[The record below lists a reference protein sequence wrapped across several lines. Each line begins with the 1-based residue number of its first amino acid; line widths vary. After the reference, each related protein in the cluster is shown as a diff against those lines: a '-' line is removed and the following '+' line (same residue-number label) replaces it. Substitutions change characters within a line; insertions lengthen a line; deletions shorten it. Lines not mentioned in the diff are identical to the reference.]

1 MRLGAKGGWGT
12 TQMAD
17 GSSTGPGREIGVSTF
32 SPEIG
37 EAIRARVV
45 AGESVAAVCRSQ
57 GMPCRNTVRAW
68 THSHPEFGAALLAAL
83 RGARTAARMADRA
96 RWARHEAA
104 RLPHGR
110 GSTYRQEVGEAICE
124 RLAEGESLTAIARD
138 ANLPSYGTIYRW
150 LSRHPEFQQM
160 YVEAREIQAHHYFDE
175 ARDVAQAAT
184 PGSVW
189 VSRLQFD
196 IIRWQT
202 ARLAP
207 HKYCERLLVDAAI
220 SARRAQED
228 PTREPMTVIV
238 KRFCDV
244 TPEDEAE
251 ADATEAW
258 FEARGR

>member
-1 MRLGAKGGWGT
+1 
-12 TQMAD
+12 MAD
-17 GSSTGPGREIGVSTF
+17 GSSGPGREIGVSAF

-37 EAIRARVV
+37 EAIRARV
-45 AGESVAAVCRSQ
+45 AGGESVAAVCRGE

-68 THSHPEFGAALLAAL
+68 TRAHPEFGGALLSAL
-83 RGARTAARMADRA
+83 REARAAARTADRA

-104 RLPHGR
+104 RRPHGR
-110 GSTYRQEVGEAICE
+110 GSTYRPQVGEAICA
-124 RLAEGESLTAIARD
+124 RLAGGESLTAIARD
-138 ANLPSYGTIYRW
+138 EGLPTYATILRW
-150 LSRHPEFQQM
+150 VSRHADFQEM
-160 YVEAREIQAHHYFDE
+160 YVQAREIQAHYFFDE

-220 SARRAQED
+220 SARRIEED
-228 PTREPMTVIV
+228 PSRQPLQVIV
-238 KRFCDV
+238 KKFSEV
-244 TPEDEAE
+244 TPEEQAEAE
-251 ADATEAW
+251 ATEAR
-258 FEARGR
+258 FQARGR